1 MATGFWSRQ
10 EKARSR
16 TGLMVF
22 FFALAMWLLVVA
34 IYFLVAL
41 ITRGEFGSWGNP
53 GLFLIVSLVMLGI
66 IGMDSLG
73 RLAQL
78 SAIAWWSPP
87 NTTSSAQRHRAG
99 PVAATD
105 GPT

>member
-16 TGLMVF
+16 TGLIVF

-41 ITRGEFGSWGNP
+41 ITRGEFGS
-53 GLFLIVSLVMLGI
+53 
-66 IGMDSLG
+66 
-73 RLAQL
+73 
-78 SAIAWWSPP
+78 
-87 NTTSSAQRHRAG
+87 
-99 PVAATD
+99 
-105 GPT
+105 

>member
-1 MATGFWSRQ
+1 MATDFWSRQ

-16 TGLMVF
+16 TGLMAF
-22 FFALAMWLLVVA
+22 FFALAVWLLVVA

-53 GLFLIVSLVMLGI
+53 GLFLILSLVMLGI
-66 IGMDSLG
+66 IGMDSLR

-78 SAIAWWSPP
+78 SAIAWWGPP
-87 NTTSSAQRHRAG
+87 STTNSAHRHRVG
-99 PVAATD
+99 PVTATD